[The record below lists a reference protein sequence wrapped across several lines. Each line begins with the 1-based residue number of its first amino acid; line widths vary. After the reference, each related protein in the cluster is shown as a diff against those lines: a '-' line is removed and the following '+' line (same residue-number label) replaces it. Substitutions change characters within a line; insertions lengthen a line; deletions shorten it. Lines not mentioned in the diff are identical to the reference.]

1 MYNNKIYLGL
11 WRFGGGGESS
21 TAMSESLSSLLTVVV
36 SWGGGSIGGPRGI
49 LDLWIEAWGDQMGGW
64 LRGVSL
70 MLRGLPKGL
79 PRGLPRGLPKGLCS
93 FCGFSSFL
101 ISSSDTSSWWRL
113 LMQKKTNKSLF
124 KIFCITVKLDD
135 KERLDSEQLGSSD
148 TFPLTNLSV
157 YFINNF
163 AMTKQFLITKFD
175 CIVII
180 LIHFWPKILF
190 DFGSKSHTYMLW
202 KE

>member
-1 MYNNKIYLGL
+1 MKFKLHILFFKNVYKLIRKDFKCGLQFCFKKSMFFKIFRMFLFTSTIDEMIRWIHSTMYNNKIYLGL

-36 SWGGGSIGGPRGI
+36 SCGRGSIGGPGGS
-49 LDLWIEAWGDQMGGW
+49 LWIEAWGDQIGGW

-79 PRGLPRGLPKGLCS
+79 PRGLPSGLPRGLCS

-113 LMQKKTNKSLF
+113 LMQKNQ
-124 KIFCITVKLDD
+124 IFI
-135 KERLDSEQLGSSD
+135 SD
-148 TFPLTNLSV
+148 
-157 YFINNF
+157 
-163 AMTKQFLITKFD
+163 FLYHSQT
-175 CIVII
+175 
-180 LIHFWPKILF
+180 W
-190 DFGSKSHTYMLW
+190 W
-202 KE
+202 